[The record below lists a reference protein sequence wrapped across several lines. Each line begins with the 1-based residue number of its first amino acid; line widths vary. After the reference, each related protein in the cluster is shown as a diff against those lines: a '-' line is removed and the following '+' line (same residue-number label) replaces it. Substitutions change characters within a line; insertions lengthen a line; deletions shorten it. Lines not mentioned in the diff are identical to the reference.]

1 MNVSSSTLCL
11 FLTTGHMSH
20 FLAYMPRPTLS
31 PRGFFSAYLLLRPA
45 PFFRAWLFQ
54 HSLAPAPR
62 PTLGGVAFSALI
74 FSCAPPR
81 SFGRGFFRHF
91 PLLCPVCLE
100 SCRLC
105 NLIGSLHA
113 EKRVKFKF
121 VNQRLLA
128 RSFNQI
134 FYFLSIFSIDAT
146 SSRFTVSNFPL

>member
-1 MNVSSSTLCL
+1 MTVSSSTLCL
-11 FLTTGHMSH
+11 FLTTGHISH
-20 FLAYMPRPTLS
+20 VLAYMPRPTL
-31 PRGFFSAYLLLRPA
+31 GGVTFSALSRSYA
-45 PFFRAWLFQ
+45 PHA
-54 HSLAPAPR
+54 
-62 PTLGGVAFSALI
+62 LGRVDFSALI
-74 FSCAPPR
+74 FSCAPTR
-81 SFGRGFFRHF
+81 SYERGFFRHF

-128 RSFNQI
+128 RIFNQI

>member
-1 MNVSSSTLCL
+1 MELYERFKFYALSIPDYGAYVSFPCL
-11 FLTTGHMSH
+11 
-20 FLAYMPRPTLS
+20 Y
-31 PRGFFSAYLLLRPA
+31 A
-45 PFFRAWLFQ
+45 PPHSFTAWLFQ
-54 HSLAPAPR
+54 RLSSPAPR
-62 PTLGGVAFSALI
+62 PVLSGVAFSALI